1 MAGRCDKIEVVL
13 YPDGSVSVQDNGYGV
28 PSQIHH
34 QVGKPTLEVVFSVLH
49 AGGKFGGSGYKISG
63 GLHGV
68 GASVVNALSEWM
80 EIDNCYEGKRY
91 TMRFERGEIARP
103 FACVGETDRHGLFV
117 RFKPDAEIFTDTTTF
132 DTDTLLT
139 RLREQAFLN
148 AGIRI
153 VLRDERVDLDAKK
166 EDKVED
172 EDIRRLL
179 EAAKRVPGDE
189 EEPDEDENEVK
200 EGVDNE
206 IKFEND
212 ASEIDKSCRYL
223 EYDLKYDGGIRE
235 FVEHLNKAKHVE
247 VIHPNVIYMKAQKGD
262 ITAEVAMQYNDSYT
276 ETIVTFANNMST
288 IDGGTHE
295 TGFKTAITK
304 VLNDYARKIGALK
317 DGDKNFSGEDAREG
331 LCAVVSVKLPDAQFE
346 SQTKA
351 KLGNSDV
358 KGIVESIVTTKLAE
372 FYEENPDFIRP
383 VTRKNEIVSFV
394 KSGLK
399 DLSISRSTFD
409 WGVPLP
415 FDEGHV
421 AYVWAD
427 ALLAYLTGIG
437 YSDPERAAEYEAAW
451 PMQYHFVGKDIIRFH
466 CVIWPA
472 MLMAAGMPITH
483 TVFGH
488 GFLLTKGEKMSKSRG
503 NALKPADL
511 VEVFGVDPYRYYFL
525 SDVQFG
531 HDGSISIERMVQVY
545 NADLANTWGNLVSR
559 VFNMTNKYFDGVV
572 PTPPAGAEDNP
583 LAEIAADLYKEY
595 DEAMANVD
603 FSAAAAAVQ
612 KLASRVNLY
621 VEDSAPWNLAKSEET
636 ADELAAVI
644 YNALEA
650 VRIIALFMAP
660 FMPTTSNEVFNRMS
674 LGDITDITDIEAASA
689 WGQLAPGLSVETGT
703 PLYPRLDVDAI
714 DFSLE

>member
-1 MAGRCDKIEVVL
+1 MSKGAYALTTPIYYVNAAPHLGTAYTTIAADALARYERM
-13 YPDGSVSVQDNGYGV
+13 NGYDVSFVTGMDEHGQKV
-28 PSQIHH
+28 ADTAAAHDMEPQEWCDSMEPAFRDAWDMLDITYTDF
-34 QVGKPTLEVVFSVLH
+34 VRTTEPRH
-49 AGGKFGGSGYKISG
+49 AETVRKFWNDLYEKGFLYK
-63 GLHGV
+63 
-68 GASVVNALSEWM
+68 GA
-80 EIDNCYEGKRY
+80 YEGWYCVHEETYYAESDLEKNEEGEYVCPDCKRPVQK
-91 TMRFERGEIARP
+91 TSGEENW
-103 FACVGETDRHGLFV
+103 F
-117 RFKPDAEIFTDTTTF
+117 FKLSDF
-132 DTDTLLT
+132 
-139 RLREQAFLN
+139 
-148 AGIRI
+148 
-153 VLRDERVDLDAKK
+153 
-166 EDKVED
+166 EDK
-172 EDIRRLL
+172 LL
-179 EAAKRVPGDE
+179 
-189 EEPDEDENEVK
+189 
-200 EGVDNE
+200 
-206 IKFEND
+206 
-212 ASEIDKSCRYL
+212 
-223 EYDLKYDGGIRE
+223 
-235 FVEHLNKAKHVE
+235 
-247 VIHPNVIYMKAQKGD
+247 
-262 ITAEVAMQYNDSYT
+262 
-276 ETIVTFANNMST
+276 
-288 IDGGTHE
+288 
-295 TGFKTAITK
+295 
-304 VLNDYARKIGALK
+304 
-317 DGDKNFSGEDAREG
+317 
-331 LCAVVSVKLPDAQFE
+331 
-346 SQTKA
+346 
-351 KLGNSDV
+351 
-358 KGIVESIVTTKLAE
+358 E

-437 YSDPERAAEYEAAW
+437 YSDPERAAEYETAW

-650 VRIIALFMAP
+650 IRIIALFMAP
-660 FMPTTSNEVFNRMS
+660 FTFYSSVLVFS
-674 LGDITDITDIEAASA
+674 S
-689 WGQLAPGLSVETGT
+689 
-703 PLYPRLDVDAI
+703 
-714 DFSLE
+714 